1 MAINYIAVLVAQ
13 VVFFLVGWAW
23 YSQALFG
30 NAWMKAVGKT
40 AESIEKEKAEKNMGK
55 AMAINFLGGLVMVFV
70 TAHLIN
76 YMFIVFPESNAV
88 SIGLMTAF
96 WVWLGY
102 IAMFTLNQVTWEGK
116 SWSFYFITVGYQL
129 VGLLIIGVILAVW
142 R

>member
-1 MAINYIAVLVAQ
+1 MATNYLAVLVAQ
-13 VVFFLVGWAW
+13 VVFFLIGWAW

-30 NAWMKAVGKT
+30 KVWMKAMGKT
-40 AESIEKEKAEKNMGK
+40 AESIEEEKAETNMVK
-55 AMAINFLGGLVMVFV
+55 AMIINFIGGLVMVFV

-76 YMFIVFPESNAV
+76 YMFVVFPESSAV

-102 IAMFTLNQVTWEGK
+102 IAMYTLNQVTWEGK
-116 SWSFYFITVGYQL
+116 SWSFYFITNGYQL
-129 VGLLIIGVILAVW
+129 VGLLIVGVILASW

>member
-1 MAINYIAVLVAQ
+1 
-13 VVFFLVGWAW
+13 
-23 YSQALFG
+23 
-30 NAWMKAVGKT
+30 MKAVGKT

-129 VGLLIIGVILAVW
+129 VGLLIIAVILAVW

>member
-1 MAINYIAVLVAQ
+1 MATNYLAVLVAQ

-40 AESIEKEKAEKNMGK
+40 AESIEKEKTEKNMGK

-76 YMFIVFPESNAV
+76 YMFIVFPASNAV